1 MTSADA
7 YADTIALAWS
17 ACDDKPVSGMPGGLE
32 VAAFH
37 LRGARTMERCD
48 GRLRWRWSRDA

>member
-1 MTSADA
+1 
-7 YADTIALAWS
+7 
-17 ACDDKPVSGMPGGLE
+17 MPGGLE

-37 LRGARTMERCD
+37 LSGARAMERRD